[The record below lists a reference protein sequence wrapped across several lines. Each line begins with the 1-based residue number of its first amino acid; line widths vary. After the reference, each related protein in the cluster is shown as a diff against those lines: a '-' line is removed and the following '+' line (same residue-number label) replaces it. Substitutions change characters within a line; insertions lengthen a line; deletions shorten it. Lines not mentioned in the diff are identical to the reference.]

1 MRFNAFLPLEGLTRI
16 ASCCLIVKRETHDDP
31 QSPRQTRRRT
41 ALHHP
46 DSPRLLAPS
55 PHPASHRLRRLRPRT
70 RPLGLGLDRQLSRR
84 THQAAQPLRRTKI
97 HGPTVVAQL
106 PETEGHL
113 GAQLRVEPATLAPGE
128 ESMTRIAEPQLGF
141 ADLELR
147 NQGVHLDPLLQ
158 GIVGFLVPQ
167 ELRRAHPGRHWVLA
181 DTPDGN
187 LLLLFLLLTQ
197 AASGLAAASLD
208 PIPYLPRFEKPIVLR

>member
-1 MRFNAFLPLEGLTRI
+1 MPSGPREGLTRM
-16 ASCCLIVKRETHDDP
+16 SSVCFIVKHETHDD
-31 QSPRQTRRRT
+31 QSPRQTRCRT

-46 DSPRLLAPS
+46 DPPRLLASS
-55 PHPASHRLRRLRPRT
+55 PHPPSHRLRRLRPRT

-84 THQAAQPLRRTKI
+84 THQAAQPLRRTEI

-113 GAQLRVEPATLAPGE
+113 GTHLRVEPAAIAPGE
-128 ESMTRIAEPQLGF
+128 ESMTRIAEPQLSF

-208 PIPYLPRFEKPIVLR
+208 PIPYLPRFEKPIWLR

>member
-1 MRFNAFLPLEGLTRI
+1 
-16 ASCCLIVKRETHDDP
+16 
-31 QSPRQTRRRT
+31 
-41 ALHHP
+41 
-46 DSPRLLAPS
+46 
-55 PHPASHRLRRLRPRT
+55 
-70 RPLGLGLDRQLSRR
+70 
-84 THQAAQPLRRTKI
+84 
-97 HGPTVVAQL
+97 
-106 PETEGHL
+106 
-113 GAQLRVEPATLAPGE
+113 
-128 ESMTRIAEPQLGF
+128 MTRIAEPQLSF

-187 LLLLFLLLTQ
+187 LLLLFLLVTQ